1 MNNKLKKIL
10 SSTLAV
16 TLATATM
23 FTTGIVVNATELP
36 NVEKT
41 TNAEGN
47 VVVTQTE
54 NPTEYTTVA
63 EKVEEAL
70 PEVSAEP
77 ILNVNSIEEIDSK
90 DTINET
96 SDSVFKSCRLIV
108 TNPTDLEFKEESL
121 GVDNIVSVQKYE
133 DKYFVT
139 YRSVYAT
146 EKAYNDLTA
155 LGLDVEIDV
164 VQDAPEGVEI
174 KDDRG
179 NDIEAKDIALTEE
192 TRPTKS
198 VEDVVIED
206 TQKNEKT
213 IVVAVLDTGL
223 NNEEAIFDNR
233 VIDGKN
239 FVDDKDTKDLDGH
252 GTTMSR
258 IVLDTTEGN
267 VKILP
272 IKVLND
278 EGKGTALSAYKGIKY
293 VIEKKKENPSLDF
306 VINLSMS
313 GIGHSKLLES
323 AINEA
328 YNNNIPVVVSAGNDN
343 KEITEYTPA
352 NIDSA
357 FTIVSADKNNNVIEK
372 TLYSNFGANVDY
384 SANGHYEYT
393 RTVDDKEVVTKVD
406 GTSVSSA

>member
-1 MNNKLKKIL
+1 LKKIL

-23 FTTGIVVNATELP
+23 FTTGIVVNAAELP

-47 VVVTQTE
+47 TIVTQTE

-77 ILNVNSIEEIDSK
+77 VLNVNSVEEIDSK
-90 DTINET
+90 DTINDT
-96 SDSVFKSCRLIV
+96 SDSIFKSCRLIV

-121 GVDNIVSVQKYE
+121 GTDNIVSVQKYE

-139 YRSVYAT
+139 YRSVKAT

-155 LGLDVEIDV
+155 LGLDVELDV
-164 VQDAPEGVEI
+164 VQDTPEGVEI

-179 NDIEAKDIALTEE
+179 NDIENKEIIPTEE

-223 NNEEAIFDNR
+223 NNDEAIFEDK
-233 VIDGKN
+233 VIEGKN
-239 FVDDKDTKDLDGH
+239 FVSEQSGVKDLDTH

-258 IVLDTTEGN
+258 I
-267 VKILP
+267 ILESVNEENTNNAIKVMP

-278 EGKGTALSAYKGIKY
+278 EGKGTTLSAYKGIKY
-293 VIEKKKENPSLDF
+293 VIEKKKANPNLDF
-306 VINLSMS
+306 VS
-313 GIGHSKLLES
+313 
-323 AINEA
+323 
-328 YNNNIPVVVSAGNDN
+328 
-343 KEITEYTPA
+343 
-352 NIDSA
+352 
-357 FTIVSADKNNNVIEK
+357 
-372 TLYSNFGANVDY
+372 
-384 SANGHYEYT
+384 
-393 RTVDDKEVVTKVD
+393 
-406 GTSVSSA
+406 